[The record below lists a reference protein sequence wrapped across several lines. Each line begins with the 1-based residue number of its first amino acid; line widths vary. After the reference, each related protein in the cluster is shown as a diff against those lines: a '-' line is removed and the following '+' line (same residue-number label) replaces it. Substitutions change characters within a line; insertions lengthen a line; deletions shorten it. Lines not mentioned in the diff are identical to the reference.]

1 MMSITF
7 NADEIFEMAEEI
19 ERNGAKFY
27 RQAAKNSSDPKMEDL
42 LLGFA
47 EMEDNHEK
55 TFTLMRAQLSAG
67 EKEMTSFDPYGEAA
81 LYLQSIADTHGYE
94 GKAGPDQMLTG
105 NETPEEIFKIA
116 LGAEKNSVVFY
127 LGLKGLVPAK
137 AGKDKVDAIIKEEM
151 QHITT
156 LNTKL
161 VALKK

>member
-1 MMSITF
+1 MSITF

-19 ERNGAKFY
+19 ERNGSQFY

-47 EMEDNHEK
+47 MMEDNHEK
-55 TFTLMRAQLSAG
+55 TFTLMRQELSAG
-67 EKEMTSFDPYGEAA
+67 EKEMTSFDPDGEAA

-94 GKAGPDQMLTG
+94 GKASPDQLLTG

-116 LGAEKNSVVFY
+116 IGAEKNSVVFY
-127 LGLKGLVPAK
+127 LGLKDLVPAK

-161 VALKK
+161 AALKK